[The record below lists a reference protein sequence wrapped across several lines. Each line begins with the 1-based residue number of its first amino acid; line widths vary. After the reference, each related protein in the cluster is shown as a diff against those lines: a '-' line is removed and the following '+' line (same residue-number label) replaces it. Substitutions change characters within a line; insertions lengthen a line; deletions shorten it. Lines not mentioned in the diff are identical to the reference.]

1 MDRILAEMKTPMPAK
16 ITLAGENTFILY
28 QRLRKLFY
36 ASSRVETYQTDAPR
50 DSGRKCAQD
59 IHSGA
64 QPLRQPLVAT
74 VGFVK
79 FSDLVLEESN
89 DGGSR
94 VAGFQLGGKRMG
106 EKVILGLLSVEFQ
119 GSLKNGLEA

>member
-1 MDRILAEMKTPMPAK
+1 MDKTLAEMKMPMPAK
-16 ITLAGENTFILY
+16 ITLEGENTCIVN
-28 QRLRKLFY
+28 QRLKRFC
-36 ASSRVETYQTDAPR
+36 SRVETHQTDAPR
-50 DSGRKCAQD
+50 DNARKCPQD
-59 IHSGA
+59 VHSRA
-64 QPLRQPLVAT
+64 QPFRQPLVTT

-89 DGGSR
+89 DGCSR

-106 EKVILGLLSVEFQ
+106 EKVILGPLSVGFQ